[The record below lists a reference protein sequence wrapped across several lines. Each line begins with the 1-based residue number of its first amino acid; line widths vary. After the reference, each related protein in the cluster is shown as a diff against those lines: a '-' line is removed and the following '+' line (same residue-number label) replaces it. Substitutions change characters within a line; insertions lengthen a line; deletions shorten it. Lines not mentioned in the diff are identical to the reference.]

1 MFKVCT
7 NVILLPWKCP
17 SVVHHMKNALSG
29 SIHAGLF
36 RLSPRQRIRSCVPD
50 RSSKEM
56 FSAKWRLPA
65 WWSFSAASAAGIF
78 QDRPA
83 GRVISFVPWQCG
95 ELPGLPGGSLMQVS
109 ASSPT
114 WGWSLFIHLDRSPL
128 TKFQVNQVLK
138 KGLQLKGFPHQ
149 SYSTHSFRIGA
160 ATSAAANGF
169 SDEEIQSLGRWR
181 SSAFQRYIRPASL
194 FTASHV

>member
-1 MFKVCT
+1 MLFQAAFTLAFFGFLRVSEFAAVSRTDPAK
-7 NVILLPWKCP
+7 KCL
-17 SVVHHMKNALSG
+17 ALSDVSLHG
-29 SIHAGLF
+29 DLSVLQVRLGYSKTDQRGESSVLSLGNAGNSLVY
-36 RLSPRQRIRSCVPD
+36 PV
-50 RSSKEM
+50 
-56 FSAKWRLPA
+56 
-65 WWSFSAASAAGIF
+65 AALCRF
-78 QDRPA
+78 LRVRP
-83 GRVISFVPWQCG
+83 
-95 ELPGLPGGSLMQVS
+95 PGDGP
-109 ASSPT
+109 
-114 WGWSLFIHLDRSPL
+114 LFIHLDRSPL